1 MVAARCKDT
10 PLYIASHHSS
20 YRDIQ
25 SFTTHM
31 LTDSY
36 QLTLSNLLFDLV
48 YRPSKPTFLY
58 CCLRHCGRQMGEIEV
73 ADITFVSLEVRIVP
87 EEFIEFVSPR
97 FSFKENILA
106 VFFELFFYLC
116 GYCE

>member
-31 LTDSY
+31 LADSHE
-36 QLTLSNLLFDLV
+36 LALSNLLLDLV

-73 ADITFVSLEVRIVP
+73 ADIAFVSLEVRIVP

-97 FSFKENILA
+97 FSFKENILT
-106 VFFELFFYLC
+106 VFLELFFYLC